1 MVLGMPIIRRIKNR
15 GVHAMSTQFKLFIAQ
30 LKELTKNKS
39 PLPEMLDS
47 AQVILRELLR
57 DQDWFRETLSQLVL
71 SEDYLQSQFHSID
84 PNDIQLYHSP
94 DKAFSVSAYIWE
106 PEVPYPIHDH
116 GAWGIVGSLINPFKE
131 VKYEVTESGNE
142 SSYTELRKT
151 RETIIQPGQTAV
163 VLPLNLG
170 IHQMLSIN
178 QKISVSI
185 HIYGPRVRRG
195 YIQIYHPENKTIQ
208 RVYRPLINKKI
219 LAIRTLGAIPD
230 GWAKDVLLNVM
241 EADGPDFIE
250 QEVFYAL
257 KKRESK

>member
-1 MVLGMPIIRRIKNR
+1 M
-15 GVHAMSTQFKLFIAQ
+15 ATQFDLFIGQ
-30 LKELTKNKS
+30 LKELAKNKY
-39 PLPEMLDS
+39 PLPDMLES
-47 AQVILRELLR
+47 GQAILSELLS
-57 DQDWFRETLSQLVL
+57 DQGWFQETLSQLVL

-116 GAWGIVGSLINPFKE
+116 GAWGIVGSLLNPFKE
-131 VKYEVTESGNE
+131 IQYEVTESGNE
-142 SSYTELRKT
+142 STYAKLRKT
-151 RETIIQPGQTAV
+151 RESIILPGLTSF
-163 VLPLNLG
+163 VLPLNQG

-178 QKISVSI
+178 QKISITI

-230 GWAKDVLLNVM
+230 GWAKDVLLSVM
-241 EADGPDFIE
+241 EADGPEFVE
-250 QEVFYAL
+250 KECELAL
-257 KKRESK
+257 KNRSVTK